1 VDGTLEVPNRAMPPP
16 GLLTGNLAVGLV
28 NVPIRLYT
36 ATRTEGIAYLKG
48 AQTRVHAAA
57 W

>member
-1 VDGTLEVPNRAMPPP
+1 MRPP

-36 ATRTEGIAYLKG
+36 ATRTEGIASHLLHDRRG
-48 AQTRVHAAA
+48 SRIPNQSSRAL
-57 W
+57 

>member
-1 VDGTLEVPNRAMPPP
+1 MYGMAIAERSV
-16 GLLTGNLAVGLV
+16 LLGDLM
-28 NVPIRLYT
+28 R
-36 ATRTEGIAYLKG
+36 RLKG